1 MKRLVTVLLLGATAG
16 LAGCVPMAGDY
27 SEFAVRGK
35 GGPSPAAA
43 GAPVVYAEGVYRGGL
58 AGGYPQGEGS
68 FAYNDGRRYD
78 GGFAAGRAEGR
89 GRMVYPDGRVVAGE
103 YRQGRERDVE
113 IDYGDGRRF
122 SGEVQRGRAAGTGTL
137 RLPTGEQLNGRFQND
152 LAEGFGQLTGRDGL
166 PVYTGGFRQGRMHG
180 EGWCGAGASADLCI
194 KDQGQDIT
202 AAQQQQRAVA
212 AARRE
217 IEAAAA
223 REQEAVRQALAPRL
237 NDSEARL
244 QRAERTLRG
253 WQGPQSGEE
262 CYCEITGFC
271 LLVESA
277 DTTPEQRRLD
287 DIAWER
293 RKAECR
299 MRYSDYLGSR
309 GQADYRERI
318 AQLDAEARQVRADYA
333 ELRAEEKRRRDAI
346 EATRQQRLRDE
357 EEQKRLVRAQL
368 EQDQRERE
376 ARREKLRQ
384 QCQDPRYA
392 RSHPCG
398 CGVVS
403 STPPA
408 KGKGRACEA

>member
-1 MKRLVTVLLLGATAG
+1 MKVLATLLFLGAGAG
-16 LAGCVPMAGDY
+16 LAGCVPFAGDY
-27 SEFAVRGK
+27 SDFAVRGK
-35 GGPSPAAA
+35 GGAAPAAA
-43 GAPVVYAEGVYRGGL
+43 GGPVAYAEGVYRGGL

-68 FAYNDGRRYD
+68 FAYHDGRRYE

-89 GRMVYPDGRVVAGE
+89 GRMTYPDGRVVTGE

-113 IDYGDGRRF
+113 IAYGDGRRY
-122 SGEVQRGRAAGTGTL
+122 SGEVRRGRAAGAGTL
-137 RLPTGEQLNGRFQND
+137 VLPTGEQLSGRFQND
-152 LAEGFGQLTGRDGL
+152 QAEGFGQLTGRDGQ

-180 EGWCGAGASADLCI
+180 EGWCGAGASADVCI

-202 AAQQQQRAVA
+202 AAQQQQRAA
-212 AARRE
+212 AAVKRQ
-217 IEAAAA
+217 IEDEAA
-223 REQEAVRQALAPRL
+223 REQEAVRQELSPQL
-237 NDSEARL
+237 KDSEARL
-244 QRAERTLRG
+244 RTAERTLQG

-262 CYCEITGFC
+262 CYCELTGYC

-299 MRYSDYLGSR
+299 VRYGAYLGSR

-318 AQLDAEARQVRADYA
+318 AQLDAEARQVRAHYA
-333 ELRAEEKRRRDAI
+333 ALRAEDQRRRDAI

-357 EEQKRLVRAQL
+357 EQQKRLVRAQL

-384 QCQDPRYA
+384 QCQDPGYA
-392 RSHPCG
+392 RGHPCG

-403 STPPA
+403 STPPV